1 MEEWE
6 MDKEKWEMA
15 EEKEE
20 EVELWGFEDLEYAY
34 DSSFSMSLPDSVGST

>member
-1 MEEWE
+1 

-20 EVELWGFEDLEYAY
+20 EVELWGLEDLEYAY